1 MKKFFTTFLSTVLI
15 SVPFASVSNAMDDGV
30 ISKTCVNQNCKVN
43 IYHIESSL
51 SAKDK
56 DRILPESKY
65 EINRRQIML
74 PCGCLVCTKCIHSI
88 FGYNSKVNC
97 PLCKKELPKDFDYRE
112 CLNSNEI
119 IDLYKDYVN
128 VDENG
133 KITLKEVSG
142 YLNNRIRMRIVN
154 ALIAKNGGFFSQP
167 LK

>member
-1 MKKFFTTFLSTVLI
+1 MEMKKFFTTFLSTVLI

-30 ISKTCVNQNCKVN
+30 ISQTCVNQNCKVN
-43 IYHIESSL
+43 IYHIESSS

-56 DRILPESKY
+56 VLPESIYK
-65 EINRRQIML
+65 INRRQIML
-74 PCGCLVCTKCIHSI
+74 PCGCLVCTRCISSV
-88 FGYNSKVNC
+88 FGYDSKVSC
-97 PLCKKELPKDFDYRE
+97 PLCNKALPKDFDYRE

-119 IDLYKDYVN
+119 IDLYKDYVD

-133 KITLKEVSG
+133 KITLKKVSG

-154 ALIAKNGGFFSQP
+154 ALIAKNGGFFFQP